1 MVESNLAFEYVS
13 NDALYK
19 TLVVFLYQYIIERVI
34 RYILQ
39 KRLETPALV
48 QIVSIN
54 PYSSVD
60 DHFPFILCRS

>member
-34 RYILQ
+34 RYIRQ
-39 KRLETPALV
+39 KKARNT
-48 QIVSIN
+48 STCGN
-54 PYSSVD
+54 
-60 DHFPFILCRS
+60 C